1 MMTREQAII
10 KSIEDY
16 TRNSRM
22 TYSEFAR
29 RCDISRAYINKI
41 INGERGQKISYIYLS
56 KIAKGMNMEFEEY
69 QKLLEQYINGEIVE
83 NKISE
88 DKIIINEILDIL
100 QTIDEKDLLLVHAFV
115 SKLKN

>member
-1 MMTREQAII
+1 MTREQAII

-16 TRNSRM
+16 ARNARI

-29 RCDISRAYINKI
+29 RGDISRAYINKI
-41 INGERGQKISYIYLS
+41 LNGERGQNISYIYLC
-56 KIAKGMNMEFEEY
+56 KIAKGMNMGFEDY
-69 QKLLEQYINGEIVE
+69 QKLLEKYMNGDIVE

-88 DKIIINEILDIL
+88 NEIIINEILDIL
-100 QTIDEKDLLLVHAFV
+100 QNLNEKDLLLVHSFV